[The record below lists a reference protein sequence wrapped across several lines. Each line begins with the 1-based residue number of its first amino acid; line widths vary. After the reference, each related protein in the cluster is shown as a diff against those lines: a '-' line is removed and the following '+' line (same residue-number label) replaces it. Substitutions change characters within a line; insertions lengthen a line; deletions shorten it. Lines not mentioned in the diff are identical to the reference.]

1 MIKLAI
7 DADVK
12 ARMGYLHSML
22 ENVLEFELTSI
33 QIFDFNLAISFIG
46 SKYLEMAKAVWI
58 IEF

>member
-1 MIKLAI
+1 
-7 DADVK
+7 
-12 ARMGYLHSML
+12 ML
-22 ENVLEFELTSI
+22 ENVLEYELKSF